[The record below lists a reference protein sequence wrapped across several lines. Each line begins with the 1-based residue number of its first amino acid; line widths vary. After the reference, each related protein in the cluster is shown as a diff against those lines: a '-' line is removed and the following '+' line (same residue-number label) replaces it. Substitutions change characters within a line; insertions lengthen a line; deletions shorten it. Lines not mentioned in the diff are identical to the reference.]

1 MLYSIVLAALLGG
14 GCHVQQAQAVA
25 VQQAY
30 VPAIAAVPVYLTW
43 RVGEDEHQQQ
53 LIEKLI
59 AIEEQNSETIAA
71 LAGGGEPE
79 TLTAA
84 NQVRELID
92 SRCVKC
98 HSAGNAKGGVDLSGA
113 IPTELRLRCV
123 KEIVG
128 GRMPK
133 GGAKFSPEETELTF
147 DWAHEE

>member
-1 MLYSIVLAALLGG
+1 MLTSLALAAVLGG
-14 GCHVQQAQAVA
+14 ACHVQAAV
-25 VQQAY
+25 VQQYATP
-30 VPAIAAVPVYLTW
+30 VVAAVPVYLTW

-53 LIEKLI
+53 LIERLI
-59 AIEEQNSETIAA
+59 AIEEQNSATIAA
-71 LAGGGEPE
+71 LSGGTEAAAMSE
-79 TLTAA
+79 A

-92 SRCVKC
+92 ARCVKC
-98 HSAGNAKGGVDLSGA
+98 HNAKRKEGDVDLSGA
-113 IPTELRLRCV
+113 IPTELRLKCV